1 MAALANPMVMLME
14 LRLLRV
20 QLVPVKIM
28 PITDA
33 TVSPQ
38 VEGINIS
45 FDLIHVFLHSQV
57 FHMHS
62 YVPGGT

>member
-14 LRLLRV
+14 LRLFCV
-20 QLVPVKIM
+20 QLIPVKIM

-38 VEGINIS
+38 VEGIRVS
-45 FDLIHVFLHSQV
+45 LCVLQVFLHC
-57 FHMHS
+57 H
-62 YVPGGT
+62 TIAT

>member
-14 LRLLRV
+14 LRLFCV
-20 QLVPVKIM
+20 QLIPVKIM

-38 VEGINIS
+38 VKGINIS
-45 FDLIHVFLHSQV
+45 FCLIHVLLHLNP
-57 FHMHS
+57 FTMAN
-62 YVPGGT
+62 PRPTL